1 MKYIWLILSQSQY
14 FFFSFFWFILN
25 VNYILMQ
32 SWYYFCWLIIFL
44 PFVNLLIN
52 QFTSTLAH
60 HLAKN
65 VWIFFLLHFFSSRR
79 KLIFFFLNKK
89 IFYTFFFC
97 LLYTQRLLFTVMVNE
112 QTVSGKISIDRSMMA
127 ALLSTIPW
135 QQFKSS
141 TDYSILNCSVFY
153 YFWIISD

>member
-1 MKYIWLILSQSQY
+1 
-14 FFFSFFWFILN
+14 
-25 VNYILMQ
+25 MQ

-65 VWIFFLLHFFSSRR
+65 VWIFFCFIFFQVDVNWF
-79 KLIFFFLNKK
+79 FFFLNKK